1 MTDEKKDINE
11 VYAEFWERRNKQ
23 TNELLSHLP
32 IAKMAYAVYQSQVKY
47 TPFHQQKPYDVTVD
61 LAATLAGEHVEALRS
76 VINSVNARAPRPRQR
91 NHRSIVIDAMRR
103 AVRQDMT
110 LPQFLA
116 NMQEERDGVEIK
128 PLPKRGMNNLYTVFC
143 ADMVPDNEED
153 ADAAKAAA
161 TKQVTLK
168 ALEGWFTAARKS

>member
-11 VYAEFWERRNKQ
+11 VYEEFWARRNKQ
-23 TNELLSHLP
+23 TSELLSHVP

-47 TPFHQQKPYDVTVD
+47 TPFDQQKPYDVTVD

-76 VINSVNARAPRPRQR
+76 VVNSINARAPRPRER
-91 NHRSIVIDAMRR
+91 SHRIIVIEVMRR
-103 AVRQDMT
+103 ALRQDMT
-110 LPQFLA
+110 LSQFLA
-116 NMQEERDGVEIK
+116 NMEEERDGVEIK
-128 PLPKRGMNNLYTVFC
+128 PVSKRGMQNLYTVFC
-143 ADMVPDNEED
+143 AEMVPDNEED